1 MRWEGS
7 IGGICELVIRG
18 WRLGEKSNPE
28 HFPLPQG
35 QNTFCSMMPDIIIED
50 KSFTKFTAADVTGA
64 KRTFENCKFIS
75 SDLSY
80 ADLSGMVFIDCY
92 FEDCNLWLIKLSETS
107 LQNIQF
113 KDCKL
118 SGADFSKSQ
127 DFLFEVSFDNCILDN
142 AIFYKKKNKG
152 AKFTDC
158 SMVETD
164 FTEADLTDVQFNNCN
179 LNRAFFERTNLKN
192 ADFRT
197 SFNFIIDPDTNNLK
211 KARFSVHGLPGLLAK
226 YDIRIE
232 G

>member
-1 MRWEGS
+1 M
-7 IGGICELVIRG
+7 V
-18 WRLGEKSNPE
+18 PE
-28 HFPLPQG
+28 
-35 QNTFCSMMPDIIIED
+35 IIED
-50 KSFTKFTAADVTGA
+50 KTFTKITAADIVGL

-80 ADLSGMVFIDCY
+80 ADLSRMVFINCQV
-92 FEDCNLWLIKLSETS
+92 EACNLSLIKLSDTG
-107 LQNIQF
+107 LQDVQF
-113 KDCKL
+113 NDCKL
-118 SGADFSKSQ
+118 SGADFSKSV
-127 DFLFEVSFDNCILDN
+127 DFLFEVNFTNCILDN

-164 FTEADLTDVQFNNCN
+164 FTEADLTDAHFNNCN
-179 LNRAFFERTNLKN
+179 LNRAFFNRTILKN

-197 SFNFIIDPDTNNLK
+197 SYNFIIDPDINNLK

>member
-1 MRWEGS
+1 M
-7 IGGICELVIRG
+7 I
-18 WRLGEKSNPE
+18 PE
-28 HFPLPQG
+28 I
-35 QNTFCSMMPDIIIED
+35 TED
-50 KSFTKFTAADVTGA
+50 QTFTKVTAEAIAGR

-92 FEDCNLWLIKLSETS
+92 FEGCNLSLIRLSDTG

-113 KDCKL
+113 KECKL
-118 SGADFSKSQ
+118 TGADFSKSR
-127 DFLFEVSFDNCILDN
+127 DFLFEANFNNCILDN

-179 LNRAFFERTNLKN
+179 LNRAFFNRTTLKN
-192 ADFRT
+192 ADLRT
-197 SFNFIIDPDTNNLK
+197 SYNFIIDPDINILK